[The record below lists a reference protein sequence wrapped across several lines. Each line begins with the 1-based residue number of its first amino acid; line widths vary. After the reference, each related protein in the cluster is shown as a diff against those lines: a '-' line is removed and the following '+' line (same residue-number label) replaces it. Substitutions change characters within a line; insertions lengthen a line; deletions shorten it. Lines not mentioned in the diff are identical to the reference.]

1 MIKIA
6 PSILAADFS
15 DLGSA
20 VSGLRT
26 QGADWIHLDV
36 MDGRFVPNITFGDA
50 MVRALRPKSD
60 LLFDVHLMTKGP
72 RDQFRLFM
80 DAGADQITFHVE
92 AETHIHAALQSLHA
106 LGVKAGLA
114 LCPSTPLSACEW
126 VLEECDT
133 VLLMAVDPG
142 FGGQKFIPRT
152 VDRIR
157 ELRKLLNERNPDCL
171 IEIDGGVNPETAR
184 LCEDAGADV
193 LVAGSAVFRSPDP
206 AEAIRAIRG
215 KA

>member
-20 VSGLRT
+20 VSGLAR

-50 MVRALRPKSD
+50 MVRALRPKSA
-60 LLFDVHLMTKGP
+60 LPFDVHLMTSAP
-72 RDQFRLFM
+72 REQFRLFA
-80 DAGADQITFHVE
+80 DAGADVITFHAE
-92 AETHIHAALQSLHA
+92 AETHIHAALQSLHS
-106 LGVKAGLA
+106 LGVKAGIA
-114 LCPSTPLSACEW
+114 LCPSTPLCACEW
-126 VLEECDT
+126 VLEDCD
-133 VLLMAVDPG
+133 VILLMAVNPG

-152 VDRIR
+152 VERIR
-157 ELRKLLNERNPDCL
+157 ALRKLIDERNPSCL

-193 LVAGSAVFRSPDP
+193 LVAGSAVFRAPDP
-206 AEAIRAIRG
+206 ADAIRAIRG
-215 KA
+215 V